1 MVGRL
6 YHVRLTTGCQ
16 ERWVPGP
23 VFYGFVGNPP
33 LTGRS
38 DPVAVG
44 AHEVWATRDIRMNN
58 TVIIGVHGLATKP
71 PAKLLAYQWS
81 RCLWENLRHFAPGAL
96 DGIDEAAFRQ
106 EIFRM
111 VYWAN
116 EIPDH
121 LEDDEDWCFLVEQ
134 NLEAYLATW
143 RDGPVHVAKGGL
155 AKLGK
160 KLLMG
165 TVDMLARA
173 ITIKDRVVES
183 RFDEI
188 KLYRQDQFIAQNVRR
203 LLEAEL
209 RAAWAAGKQVI
220 LLTHSMGSFVAYDVL
235 WELSHRTPK
244 QSPPPG
250 RVALFVTMGSPLAD
264 STIRDTLLGNR
275 YQRESAR
282 HYPTLIDA
290 WHNYS
295 AAGDVVCHD
304 STLGDD
310 FHAEMQKLGA
320 LPSSA
325 YAARDYVN
333 LYNAF
338 KEPAGHV
345 NPHSIYGY
353 LLQPK
358 LGTWLGRLSQ

>member
-1 MVGRL
+1 MK
-6 YHVRLTTGCQ
+6 
-16 ERWVPGP
+16 
-23 VFYGFVGNPP
+23 
-33 LTGRS
+33 
-38 DPVAVG
+38 
-44 AHEVWATRDIRMNN
+44 N

-71 PAKLLAYQWS
+71 PARLLAEQWS
-81 RCLWENLRHFAPGAL
+81 RCLFENLRRCAPKVA
-96 DGIDEAAFRQ
+96 DTTDFAAFH
-106 EIFRM
+106 ENHFRM

-134 NLEAYLATW
+134 SLDQYLATW
-143 RDGPVHVAKGGL
+143 REAPVHVPKGGL
-155 AKLGK
+155 SQLGR

-165 TVDMLARA
+165 TVDVLSRA
-173 ITIKDRVVES
+173 LTIKDRVVES

-188 KLYRQDQFIAQNVRR
+188 RLYRQDQFIAQNVRR

-244 QSPPPG
+244 QNPPPG
-250 RVALFVTMGSPLAD
+250 RVALFVTLGSPLAD

-275 YQRESAR
+275 YERASVR
-282 HYPTLIDA
+282 HYPTLVDA

-310 FHAEMQKLGA
+310 FHVEMQALGA

-338 KEPAGHV
+338 KEPSGHV

-358 LGTWLGRLSQ
+358 LGTWLGRLMH